1 MDLSPINLAALVI
14 ATSFTVGLNVYLTVL
29 ALGLLSRF
37 QWIALPPGLDALA
50 HTWIIVSCAVL
61 FTIEF
66 VADKVPGLDF
76 AWNLLHTFVRIPIA
90 ALLAYH
96 ATAQIPPAMQLLAT
110 GMGGL
115 IALAAHSSKTAARG
129 AILVSPEPVSNIVL
143 SGSEDLVVL
152 GITWFAGHHPVIAAA
167 IALLLL
173 VGIALAARTI
183 ARVLCKSWHKVGT
196 RTARKTTLPLVTNS
210 SISPS
215 TSDPDAAASRPVRP
229 VQS

>member
-1 MDLSPINLAALVI
+1 MDLSPVNLAALVI
-14 ATSFTVGLNVYLTVL
+14 ATSFTAGLNVYLTVL

-37 QWIALPPGLDALA
+37 GWIALPAGLDSIA
-50 HTWIIVSCAVL
+50 HAWIIAICAVL

-96 ATAQIPPAMQLLAT
+96 ATAQLSPAMQFLAT
-110 GMGGL
+110 AMGGL
-115 IALAAHSSKTAARG
+115 IAFAAHSSKTAARG
-129 AILVSPEPVSNIVL
+129 AILLSPEPVSNIVL

-152 GITWFAGHHPVIAAA
+152 GISWFAGHHPVMAATM
-167 IALLLL
+167 ALLLL
-173 VGIALAARTI
+173 IGIALAAHTL
-183 ARVLCKSWHKVGT
+183 ARVLRKAWNKAGA
-196 RTARKTTLPLVTNS
+196 RTSRTTTLPLMTNS
-210 SISPS
+210 PHAPS
-215 TSDPDAAASRPVRP
+215 TNDSDGAASRPARP